1 MLFLLHSQSS
11 RRRKMLRWLLAFCC
25 SLCLTPATR
34 LDAQTATSKEYEI
47 KAAFI
52 YRLTQF
58 MEWPTNRFSSS
69 SEPITLC
76 IAGADPFGTTIDTVL
91 RNQKV
96 GERGIQIKRLESS
109 ATAASTNCH
118 LLFMGAG
125 GAGEAGKIVSKLRNH
140 AVLTIGEDEEFTKNG
155 GHVRLFIQ
163 ENKLRFEI
171 NIAAFERS
179 GLKLHSQV
187 MKLATRITRDGK
199 DVKK

>member
-1 MLFLLHSQSS
+1 
-11 RRRKMLRWLLAFCC
+11 MLRWLLAFGC
-25 SLCLTPATR
+25 SLCLAWAPR
-34 LDAQTATSKEYEI
+34 LGAQTATSKEYEI

-76 IAGADPFGTTIDTVL
+76 IVGQDPFGSAIDTVL
-91 RNQKV
+91 KNQKIGV
-96 GERGIQIKRLESS
+96 RDFQIKRL
-109 ATAASTNCH
+109 AASANTGHTNCH
-118 LLFMGAG
+118 LLFMGAS
-125 GAGEAGKIVSKLRNH
+125 AASETGKIVSALRDQ
-140 AVLTIGEDEEFTKNG
+140 AVLTVGEEEEFTRKG

-163 ENKLRFEI
+163 DNKLRFEI
-171 NIAAFERS
+171 NVAAFERS

-187 MKLATRITRDGK
+187 MKLATRVTRDGK

>member
-1 MLFLLHSQSS
+1 MFSSLHSQSS
-11 RRRKMLRWLLAFCC
+11 HRRVLFRWLLVFCFT
-25 SLCLTPATR
+25 LGLTPTDR
-34 LDAQTATSKEYEI
+34 LGAQTATSKEYEI

-69 SEPITLC
+69 SEPITLG
-76 IAGADPFGTTIDTVL
+76 IAGTDPFGNTIDTVL
-91 RNQKV
+91 KNQKV
-96 GERGIQIKRLESS
+96 GERDIHIKRLESS
-109 ATAASTNCH
+109 ITAAHTNCH
-118 LLFMGAG
+118 LLFLGAG
-125 GAGEAGKIVSKLRNH
+125 GAGDTEKIVSTLRDH
-140 AVLTIGEDEEFTKNG
+140 AILTIGEEEEFTRNG
-155 GHVRLFIQ
+155 GHVRLYIQ
-163 ENKLRFEI
+163 DNKLRFEI

>member
-1 MLFLLHSQSS
+1 
-11 RRRKMLRWLLAFCC
+11 MLRWLLAFCC

-34 LDAQTATSKEYEI
+34 LGAQTATSKEYEI

-69 SEPITLC
+69 SEPIILC
-76 IAGADPFGTTIDTVL
+76 IAGTDPFGSAIDTVL
-91 RNQKV
+91 QNQKV
-96 GERGIQIKRLESS
+96 GERGIEIRRLEAS
-109 ATAASTNCH
+109 ATAAHTNCH
-118 LLFMGAG
+118 LMFMGAS
-125 GAGEAGKIVSKLRNH
+125 AAAETGKIFSDLHDR
-140 AVLTIGEDEEFTKNG
+140 AVLTIGEEEEFTRKG

-163 ENKLRFEI
+163 DNKLRFEV